1 MNFLSAFILCLLIN
15 LTPLTL
21 SLLYGNKKL
30 YLNKSIILLFSII
43 TSIGSFI
50 FMYAGKLIVTL
61 SIPKTGNIFGA
72 VSLSLIGIYHLTEY
86 MKIKNNLAGYDTSYY
101 LETSLKYKKLLES
114 SFYINEL
121 NNIKNITLNDC
132 LKFSIE
138 ILTNNILI
146 YFSAGITGI
155 NINLCVFF
163 NFILSLIALYL
174 GYLCINDNIFKFLVK
189 HLNLIDGILLIILG
203 LFEIFF

>member
-1 MNFLSAFILCLLIN
+1 MNFLSAFILCSLIN
-15 LTPLTL
+15 LTPLTI
-21 SLLYGNKKL
+21 SLLYGNKRI
-30 YLNKSIILLFSII
+30 YLNKSIILLFSIV

-61 SIPKTGNIFGA
+61 FIPKTGNIFGA
-72 VSLSLIGIYHLTEY
+72 VSLSLIGIYNLIEY

-101 LETSLKYKKLLES
+101 FETSLKYKKLLES
-114 SFYINEL
+114 SNIAKLNTTKDLTL
-121 NNIKNITLNDC
+121 NNC

-138 ILTNNILI
+138 LLINNILI
-146 YFSAGITGI
+146 YISAGITGI

-163 NFILSLIALYL
+163 NFILSLIAISL
-174 GYLCINDNIFKFLVK
+174 GYLCINNNILKFFTK

-203 LFEIFF
+203 LFEIFS